1 MGTSSERDTDLC
13 SIKLTAL
20 LRQYANLRQLASGRR
35 VLTNKKCVQ
44 DMKTAFFYAVAG
56 CQGSRK
62 LEGGE
67 ALNEEKKTGF
77 TGQK

>member
-56 CQGSRK
+56 CQGSRAFQFFCK
-62 LEGGE
+62 MQ
-67 ALNEEKKTGF
+67 A
-77 TGQK
+77 